1 MTTNINY
8 QSIENK
14 LGELKTAVMYSMS
27 NSIKKLPNDV
37 VGFYKVDEE
46 GKIWFTAHK
55 PKGWIRNYD
64 YCFPAKLFFY
74 RKNVDFYMEID
85 GTVVFASKDEVMN
98 CKDELTEKSLL
109 LKITPK
115 VIEYTETGKKNLF
128 QDVSRFFSNFY
139 NGLSEMLPI
148 PFSAI
153 GQAHK

>member
-1 MTTNINY
+1 
-8 QSIENK
+8 
-14 LGELKTAVMYSMS
+14 
-27 NSIKKLPNDV
+27 
-37 VGFYKVDEE
+37 
-46 GKIWFTAHK
+46 
-55 PKGWIRNYD
+55 
-64 YCFPAKLFFY
+64 
-74 RKNVDFYMEID
+74 MEID